1 MTLKLS
7 QLCGRFCYNSGMDKR
22 DNLIR
27 FDQMSPERHKE
38 LSSAG
43 GKKAAE
49 NKRKIKSMQEMLSCM
64 LEAEVPQKQKT
75 ALKKEFGDAV
85 DGCCTWGA
93 LMQAGIIK
101 AAAEGNVSAY
111 QTVLEVMSTS
121 VQAEQEDDAL
131 SKSLED
137 LGKSL

>member
-1 MTLKLS
+1 
-7 QLCGRFCYNSGMDKR
+7 MDKR

-49 NKRKIKSMQEMLSCM
+49 NKRKMKSMQEMLSCM
-64 LEAEVPQKQKT
+64 LEAEVPTKQKA

-85 DGCCTWGA
+85 
-93 LMQAGIIK
+93 AGV
-101 AAAEGNVSAY
+101 APR
-111 QTVLEVMSTS
+111 VMG
-121 VQAEQEDDAL
+121 
-131 SKSLED
+131 
-137 LGKSL
+137 LGPIPAVEKLCAKLGLKPADFDVVE